1 LEQLTPATVRKYHDE
16 VQAAI
21 ELINSARRVPD
32 KLLWDQGSR
41 GSKMSATG

>member
-1 LEQLTPATVRKYHDE
+1 MEQLIPETVRQYHDD

-21 ELINSARRVPD
+21 ELINSARRSPD

-41 GSKMSATG
+41 ASKISAIE